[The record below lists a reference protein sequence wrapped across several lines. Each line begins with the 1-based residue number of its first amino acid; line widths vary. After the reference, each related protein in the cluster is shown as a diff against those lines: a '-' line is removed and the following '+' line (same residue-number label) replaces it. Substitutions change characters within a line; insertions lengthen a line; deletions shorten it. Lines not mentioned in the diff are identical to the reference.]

1 MYGGTDRICPACA
14 LCTVLIFL
22 FPLTA
27 CPDSTGGCD
36 TAWSHNEPVTQHS
49 PMLMTTEK
57 NGSLLTAHLS
67 ALFVATVWGLTFI
80 SSKVL
85 LDQYTPLEICVYR
98 HVLAVGGM
106 FLLRPR
112 LFSHGGGWRTE
123 LLFICAG
130 VCGVSLYF
138 LLENTAMQYTYASN
152 VSLIVCTAP
161 FFTGIAARLLL
172 GEELYANFYIGFV
185 IAITG
190 IALISF
196 NGASNLGLNP
206 LGDLLTTCAAISWA
220 FYTTCTNKL
229 FKKGYPLFLATR
241 RILFWGLVT
250 AVMILPFQDAPVT
263 LPHLTDMT
271 TLANFAFLGILAS
284 LGCFVIWNRALN
296 ILGPVRCTAY
306 VYFSPVVTVLAAV
319 ILIDEH
325 LTPMSVS
332 GMVLTLAGLLLSER
346 HKSLF
351 RRPGRSEK
359 QGRQLDLQQ
368 Q

>member
-1 MYGGTDRICPACA
+1 MQILPVPFRA
-14 LCTVLIFL
+14 LGKKAFL
-22 FPLTA
+22 LTSPL
-27 CPDSTGGCD
+27 SFSKGGCG
-36 TAWSHNEPVTQHS
+36 TAAQNAAVSAYILMATQNSASH
-49 PMLMTTEK
+49 
-57 NGSLLTAHLS
+57 LTAHLS

-85 LDQYTPLEICVYR
+85 LDQYTPLEICIYR

-106 FLLRPR
+106 FLIRPS

-123 LLFICAG
+123 LLFIGAG

-161 FFTGIAARLLL
+161 FFTGIAARFLL
-172 GEELYANFYIGFV
+172 GEVLYANFYIGFV
-185 IAITG
+185 IAISG

-229 FKKGYPLFLATR
+229 FKRGYPLFLATR

-250 AVMILPFQDAPVT
+250 AVMLLPFQKAPVT
-263 LPHLTDMT
+263 LPHLADMT
-271 TLANFAFLGILAS
+271 TVGNLVFLGVLAS
-284 LGCFVIWNRALN
+284 LGCFVIWNRALK
-296 ILGPVRCTAY
+296 ILGAVRCTAY

-319 ILIDEH
+319 VLLDEK
-325 LTPMSVS
+325 LTTMSVS

-346 HKSLF
+346 HGSIF
-351 RRPGRSEK
+351 RRS
-359 QGRQLDLQQ
+359 GRQERQGSEIKLQQ

>member
-1 MYGGTDRICPACA
+1 
-14 LCTVLIFL
+14 
-22 FPLTA
+22 
-27 CPDSTGGCD
+27 
-36 TAWSHNEPVTQHS
+36 
-49 PMLMTTEK
+49 MTTQD
-57 NGSLLTAHLS
+57 SASRLTAHLS

-85 LDQYTPLEICVYR
+85 LSQYTPLEICIYR

-112 LFSHGGGWRTE
+112 LFTHGDGWRTE
-123 LLFICAG
+123 LLFMCAG

-161 FFTGIAARLLL
+161 FFTGVAARFLL
-172 GEELYANFYIGFV
+172 GEQLYGNFYIGFV
-185 IAITG
+185 IAISG

-206 LGDLLTTCAAISWA
+206 FGDMLTTCAAISWA
-220 FYTTCTNKL
+220 FYTTCTRKI
-229 FKKGYPLFLATR
+229 FAKGYPLFLATR

-250 AVMILPFQDAPVT
+250 AVMLLPFQKTPVT
-263 LPHLTDMT
+263 LPHLGDMT
-271 TLANFAFLGILAS
+271 TVGNFVFLGVLAS
-284 LGCFVIWNRALN
+284 LGCFVIWNRALK
-296 ILGPVRCTAY
+296 ILGAVKCTAY

-319 ILIDEH
+319 ILLDEK

-346 HKSLF
+346 HASLF
-351 RRPGRSEK
+351 RLPA
-359 QGRQLDLQQ
+359 RQKSRAGK
-368 Q
+368 